1 MKTAFTGTINGKEFD
16 NVQDYN
22 TEMQRCI
29 AEGKSINAHAHTKTV
44 DASDDSFLFP
54 GFAQCESLGTLND
67 AFIDVALSLDSGEFV
82 RSVNDLLHDRILPE
96 VAQMPEEQLSKYD
109 EIVNGILK
117 YLDDIAAKSNDRA
130 EQTIK
135 RLQEIEKEL
144 DELKK
149 TADDEFDRKSVID
162 FVASLYNSIA
172 DAISVRKIDTPA
184 PKDEDKCQ
192 CCSDKYTQG
201 IEGIKA
207 KARELF
213 GL

>member
-22 TEMQRCI
+22 AEMQRCI

-44 DASDDSFLFP
+44 NASDDSFLFP

-67 AFIDVALSLDSGEFV
+67 DFIDVALSLDSGEFV

-96 VAQMPEEQLSKYD
+96 IAQMPEEQLAKYD

-117 YLDDIAAKSNDRA
+117 YLNGIAAKSEDRA

-135 RLQEIEKEL
+135 RLHEIEKEL

-162 FVASLYNSIA
+162 FVDSLYNCIA

-184 PKDEDKCQ
+184 PKDEDKCH
-192 CCSDKYTQG
+192 CGSDKYTQG
-201 IEGIKA
+201 IESIKA
-207 KARELF
+207 KAREFF